1 MRAAVRWIVLAAG
14 LALLGTGSV
23 QAQSAGAKIAGPFTV
38 TLPSTQTFSFSTG
51 FKVPTPIQG
60 SYVLRVALGAPGSLT
75 AFSLRLNGAQIYSLN
90 DFAGGV
96 ASVDRVVTLLASN
109 AIALSVAG
117 TRGTK
122 ITITVFAAV
131 MPKPVSLSPDPL
143 SLNIGGNGT
152 LTATLAPAPTV
163 AGTLNIAN
171 SDPSIASA
179 PASVEFAPGQT
190 NVPVPVTA
198 LSGGAT
204 TIIVSANGAQAS
216 ATVAVDT
223 PPSINIV
230 LPAANVVF
238 QPPAAIQIT
247 VSATD
252 PDGAVSQVDFYQ
264 DGMLIG
270 SASGAPYSVV
280 WTDVGPGSYSLTAVA
295 TDNQGAS
302 TTSSAVT
309 IRVNAPPAAALT
321 SPVPGASFTAP
332 ATIQLIAN
340 ALDSDGS
347 VARVDFLQ
355 GTTPIG
361 TASTAPYSFDWINV
375 PQGIY
380 ALTAVATDN
389 DGAVTTSA
397 TVNVAVNSGVAQIY
411 YIVPDHLNTPR
422 MIANSA
428 GTTVWRWDQGEPFG
442 YDTPNSN
449 PSGVGAFDFPLRFP
463 GQYFDRET
471 FSYYN
476 YFRDYDP
483 ATGRYIQFDPIGLRG
498 GLNGFVYVNGVPL
511 RFGDPYGLQL
521 LEKLLKDLTGRAAGD
536 LTSGKA
542 TAPARGGEIGKKIC
556 TDSGGVLPR
565 DPDRSCRG
573 DCERELDM
581 SQGTGAV
588 GWLEDC
594 VKACTDT
601 LKRCKY
607 PPSACL

>member
-1 MRAAVRWIVLAAG
+1 MRSIVLAAG
-14 LALLGTGSV
+14 LALFGTGSV
-23 QAQSAGAKIAGPFTV
+23 QAQSAGARIAGPFTV

-51 FKVPTPIQG
+51 FKAPTPIQG

-75 AFSLRLNGAQIYSLN
+75 AFSLRLNGAQVYSLSA
-90 DFAGGV
+90 FAGGV
-96 ASVDRVVTLLASN
+96 TSVDRGVTLLASN
-109 AIALSVAG
+109 TIALSVAG

-122 ITITVFAAV
+122 ITTTVFAAL

-143 SLNIGGNGT
+143 TLNIGGNGT

-179 PASVEFAPGQT
+179 PASAEFAPGQT
-190 NVPVPVTA
+190 SVPVPVTA
-198 LSGGAT
+198 LSGGVT

-230 LPAANVVF
+230 SPAANAVF
-238 QPPAAIQIT
+238 QPPATIQISA
-247 VSATD
+247 SATD
-252 PDGAVSQVDFYQ
+252 PDGAVSRVDFYQ
-264 DGMLIG
+264 GGMLIG
-270 SASGAPYSVV
+270 SASGAPYSIA

-321 SPVPGASFTAP
+321 SPAPGASFTAP

-361 TASTAPYSFDWINV
+361 TASTAPYSFDWTKV

-397 TVNVAVNSGVAQIY
+397 TVDVTVNSGVAQIY

-422 MIANSA
+422 LIVDQNQS
-428 GTTVWRWDQGEPFG
+428 TVWRNENTEPFG
-442 YDTPNSN
+442 DSVPNADPNNTGNRFEFS
-449 PSGVGAFDFPLRFP
+449 LRFP
-463 GQYFDRET
+463 GQYFDQGT
-471 FSYYN
+471 NLAHN
-476 YFRDYDP
+476 YFRDYDSSI
-483 ATGRYIQFDPIGLRG
+483 GRYTESDPMGLLG
-498 GLNGFVYVNGVPL
+498 GLNTYAYAHSNSLLYIDPDGKTASPL
-511 RFGDPYGLQL
+511 VMCV
-521 LEKLLKDLTGRAAGD
+521 AAGII
-536 LTSGKA
+536 A
-542 TAPARGGEIGKKIC
+542 YGGYTLWSKY
-556 TDSGGVLPR
+556 
-565 DPDRSCRG
+565 SCQN
-573 DCERELDM
+573 DCERDCAKQHM
-581 SQGTGAV
+581 CPTGCPYSEGDTGPLNACKRV
-588 GWLEDC
+588 CFARCWLGMG
-594 VKACTDT
+594 KKGPIGPTPNS
-601 LKRCKY
+601 
-607 PPSACL
+607 PPNNPSPAPAGPR